1 MSIKFTILGCGSS
14 MGVPR
19 ADGSFGECNPN
30 EKRNYRT
37 RCSAIISS
45 KYCNTLIDTSPDLR
59 FQLLQN
65 NINNIDRVL
74 YSHFHADQTHGI
86 NDLRI
91 FFIKNKKKIPIYCD
105 NKTKSYLLKNFKYCF
120 KDTTSYPA
128 ILKFNLIRKNNYFK
142 DKKIYLNIKSIKVGH
157 GRVECNAFIINN
169 KCAYLS
175 DVNAIY
181 RKDYKHFKNLKY
193 FVVDCLRFKKHPSHF
208 NLDEILELVK
218 ILKPKKTIL
227 TNLHVDFDYNDLRK
241 ILPKNILPAYDGM
254 NFNL

>member
-1 MSIKFTILGCGSS
+1 MSTKLTILGCGSS

-19 ADGSFGECNPN
+19 ADGSFGDCNPN

-45 KYCNTLIDTSPDLR
+45 KYSKTLIDTSPDLR

-65 NINNIDRVL
+65 KIIKIDRVL

-105 NKTKSYLLKNFKYCF
+105 NKTKKYLLKNFKYCF

-157 GRVECNAFIINN
+157 GSVECNAFIIND

-175 DVNAIY
+175 DVNTIY
-181 RKDYKHFKNLKY
+181 
-193 FVVDCLRFKKHPSHF
+193 
-208 NLDEILELVK
+208 E
-218 ILKPKKTIL
+218 
-227 TNLHVDFDYNDLRK
+227 
-241 ILPKNILPAYDGM
+241 
-254 NFNL
+254 